1 MKEITAKEAFQKL
14 SALCAR
20 SEHCRYDMI
29 EKMRQWGVPEE
40 EQAAVVERLVDERYV
55 DEERYV
61 RAFIHDKIEYSHWG
75 RRKVEQALWQKR
87 IDGDLVRQ
95 LLDEVDDEAYIAILR
110 PMLKQKQ
117 RSITGRND
125 YERSLKLIKW
135 AMGRGFTMD
144 VIRQCIEVGD
154 EDEFSD

>member
-1 MKEITAKEAFQKL
+1 M
-14 SALCAR
+14 
-20 SEHCRYDMI
+20 
-29 EKMRQWGVPEE
+29 
-40 EQAAVVERLVDERYV
+40 
-55 DEERYV
+55 
-61 RAFIHDKIEYSHWG
+61 
-75 RRKVEQALWQKR
+75 EQALWQKR